1 MRNSFSLPK
10 NKAIIAFI
18 AVVALGPSSLMA
30 AIKAEEK
37 LKDVRSQIKKYESL
51 INSEMRN
58 EAKYGQEIERLEKLM
73 RLQALE
79 IELSKAE
86 LIEIETEIS
95 EMDQRK
101 ASLKKI
107 LDNRKAKLREHLSR
121 VYSLKFA
128 VSFTEATRRKQ
139 AMRSM
144 HKKLIDTM
152 VLDEKTQ
159 IFMLK
164 EIELELIQ
172 MEEETLEKKQ
182 ELIAQ
187 VDDLRQKQSVLQLNI
202 ELKNKRLQKSRLS
215 KNSRLKQFQE
225 AKLSERK
232 LSNTMVQLRQRREKL
247 KKKWA
252 SNFLAHK
259 GNLDL
264 PLEGRIVTKF
274 GKRYD
279 PKTNLYSFH
288 KGISIATQGREEV
301 KAIFPGKVVFSGR
314 LGGYRQLIIIDHG
327 KDYFSLVA
335 QLGELI
341 SKVGD
346 QVQAGDVVGKSGVSG
361 SPVYF
366 EIRKRHVAIDPLPWL
381 KL

>member
-1 MRNSFSLPK
+1 MRNRFLIFAAVPLFAGMSLF
-10 NKAIIAFI
+10 A
-18 AVVALGPSSLMA
+18 AVKEAT
-30 AIKAEEK
+30 KEEK
-37 LKDVRSQIKKYESL
+37 KLNQVRSQVKKYEML

-58 EAKYGQEIERLEKLM
+58 EAKFGQEIEQLSKLM

-79 IELSKAE
+79 IELSRAE
-86 LIEIETEIS
+86 LLEIETQIS
-95 EMDQRK
+95 EMNQRK
-101 ASLKKI
+101 TALKKI
-107 LDNRKAKLREHLSR
+107 LNNRKEKMKEHLSR
-121 VYSLKFA
+121 VYSLKFT
-128 VSFTEATRRKQ
+128 VLFTSTTRRKQ

-144 HKKLIDTM
+144 HKKLIDSM

-164 EIELELIQ
+164 ELALELLQ
-172 MEEETLEKKQ
+172 MEEDTLEKKQ
-182 ELIAQ
+182 ELVAQ

-202 ELKNKRLQKSRLS
+202 ELKNKHLKRSKLSRNKRLR
-215 KNSRLKQFQE
+215 QFQE
-225 AKLSERK
+225 AKKSERK
-232 LSNTMVQLRQRREKL
+232 LANTMIRLRKKRERL

-259 GNLDL
+259 GNLAL
-264 PLEGRIVTKF
+264 PLQGRVITKF
-274 GKRYD
+274 GKRYE

-288 KGISIATQGREEV
+288 KGVSISTNGREEV

-346 QVQAGDVVGKSGVSG
+346 KVNVGDVIGKSGISG
-361 SPVYF
+361 DPVYF

-381 KL
+381 KF